1 MVFETNNVMEMFCV
15 PKLELIN
22 LKKNL
27 ILDKNLVNKC
37 FWENLISKTFNF
49 LVVFRVLEITL

>member
-49 LVVFRVLEITL
+49 LVVFLESWK